1 MSEGLGHLTP
11 DDDIFLDED
20 VLRDDYDPDRILE
33 RDEKL
38 NQYLNMF
45 REVVRGK
52 RPRNVFVYGPTGV
65 GKTVGTKLVLDRLK
79 EDAEPVE
86 DIQVKAVHLECKDLN
101 TSYQVAANL
110 VNKLRENTPRTAIST
125 TGHPEGDIYD
135 MLFDELRQIK
145 ETHVIIALDEI
156 DNIGA
161 SDNVLYKLGR
171 CNNRNAAE
179 YVDPDNTKVGLV
191 GITNDGT
198 FRDRLDPRVQ
208 STLCDHEIHFP
219 PYNADELTTILNDR
233 VQDAFHDGVVSD
245 DVVPLVAAF
254 AAQRSGYAR
263 TALNLMYTTGDIAT
277 TEDADMITEA
287 HVRQAEER
295 IQQGAIVTEVS
306 QLSMQG
312 KLIAF
317 TLLRMHQEG
326 ELPSK
331 LDKIYAWYET
341 FANQIDADTVTPR
354 TVSDTLNT
362 LMMNGVVKS
371 KEVNKGRSGGR
382 HYKYDLGASRD
393 LVIEGL
399 QGDTR
404 IEKADNKGVLT

>member
-1 MSEGLGHLTP
+1 
-11 DDDIFLDED
+11 
-20 VLRDDYDPDRILE
+20 
-33 RDEKL
+33 
-38 NQYLNMF
+38 MF

-135 MLFDELRQIK
+135 MLFEELRQIK

-233 VQDAFHDGVVSD
+233 VQDAFHDGVVTD

-277 TEDADMITEA
+277 TENADMITEA
-287 HVRQAEER
+287 HVRRAEER

>member
-135 MLFDELRQIK
+135 MLFEELRQIK

-233 VQDAFHDGVVSD
+233 VQDAFHDGVVTD

-287 HVRQAEER
+287 HVRRAEER